1 MISSLTF
8 HYLESFDTVCT
19 EVYKC
24 LTQEG
29 VFVFSVE
36 HPVFTAYGN
45 QDWIYDSAGKPAHW
59 PVDHYF
65 QEGVRHARFLGE
77 DVTKYHKTLTTY
89 VNGLIKAGFCI
100 THLVEPQP
108 DESMLDT
115 VPGMRD
121 ELRRPMMLLIAA
133 RKN

>member
-1 MISSLTF
+1 M
-8 HYLESFDTVCT
+8 
-19 EVYKC
+19 
-24 LTQEG
+24 
-29 VFVFSVE
+29 E

-45 QDWIYDSAGKPAHW
+45 QDWIYDSEGKPAHW

-65 QEGVRHARFLGE
+65 QEGIRHAHFLGE

>member
-1 MISSLTF
+1 M
-8 HYLESFDTVCT
+8 
-19 EVYKC
+19 
-24 LTQEG
+24 
-29 VFVFSVE
+29 
-36 HPVFTAYGN
+36 
-45 QDWIYDSAGKPAHW
+45 
-59 PVDHYF
+59 
-65 QEGVRHARFLGE
+65 
-77 DVTKYHKTLTTY
+77 TY

-108 DESMLDT
+108 DELMLDT

>member
-1 MISSLTF
+1 MNVLLSPPLDSKVISYERIAIEDFDFAPNSFDIVISSLTF

-19 EVYKC
+19 EVYKS
-24 LTQEG
+24 LTE
-29 VFVFSVE
+29 
-36 HPVFTAYGN
+36 
-45 QDWIYDSAGKPAHW
+45 
-59 PVDHYF
+59 
-65 QEGVRHARFLGE
+65 EGVRHACFWGE
-77 DVTKYHKTLTTY
+77 DVTKYHKTFTTY

-121 ELRRPMMLLIAA
+121 ELRRPMMLLIAT

>member
-1 MISSLTF
+1 MAIKIGFTIRKGNLRIGRWIIIF
-8 HYLESFDTVCT
+8 KRESGMLIF
-19 EVYKC
+19 
-24 LTQEG
+24 
-29 VFVFSVE
+29 
-36 HPVFTAYGN
+36 
-45 QDWIYDSAGKPAHW
+45 W
-59 PVDHYF
+59 
-65 QEGVRHARFLGE
+65 GE